1 MKLDVLKNS
10 ILQTLKKP
18 LLSRE
23 LVILTCNRL
32 SEAIVSGVYDEQMKR
47 FVAYVHITEENRK
60 EVCEMLSESYL
71 RKKVV
76 TELGSDEAIYFPLGV
91 LLHIGPG
98 NLDGISAFSV
108 IEGLL
113 MGNINILKL
122 PSNQDPISVLILK
135 ALMQLEPAL
144 KEYIYIL
151 NVPSNQKNKLKRL
164 CGLADGVIVWG
175 GDEAISSYRGLVPAN
190 TKLIEWGHKISFAYI
205 TQDGKNKKQL
215 LALAEHIIKTKQLLC
230 SSCQGIYIDCENE
243 SEVDDFCKLFL
254 PILEESV
261 VKHGGFDIGICA
273 QNTLKLYNYEI
284 EQEHKNTKIYKEK
297 NVSLIR
303 SYDSQ
308 LENSLLYGNVWVKVL
323 PRKNI
328 IDVLKENR
336 GHLQTVGLI
345 CGESEREELI
355 SVMIRAGITR
365 IRSASDMSTEYQGDA
380 HDGEYPLRR
389 YGKVVKW
396 NEKSFISIQDSE

>member
-1 MKLDVLKNS
+1 MKLEDLKNS

-23 LVILTCNRL
+23 LVIHTCNKL
-32 SEAIVSGVYDEQMKR
+32 SEAIASGAYDEPLR
-47 FVAYVHITEENRK
+47 RTGAYEYVTVESRK
-60 EVCEMLSESYL
+60 EACEMLSESFL
-71 RKKVV
+71 RKKIL
-76 TELGSDEAIYFPLGV
+76 TELGNDEAIYFPLGV
-91 LLHIGPG
+91 LLHIGAG

-122 PSNQDPISVLILK
+122 PSNQDPISILILK
-135 ALMQLEPAL
+135 ALIQLEPLL

-151 NVPSNQKNKLKRL
+151 NIPSNQTKKLKHL
-164 CGLADGVIVWG
+164 CGLADGVIAWG

-205 TQDGKNKKQL
+205 TQDGKNKNQL
-215 LALAEHIIKTKQLLC
+215 LALAEHILKTKQLLC
-230 SSCQGIYIDCENE
+230 SSCQGIYIDCESE
-243 SEVDDFCKLFL
+243 REVDDFCRLFL
-254 PILEESV
+254 PILEEC
-261 VKHGGFDIGICA
+261 VKNHGGFDIGIRA
-273 QNTLKLYNYEI
+273 QNTLKLYNYEM
-284 EQEHKNTKIYKEK
+284 EQHHKNTKIFKEK

-303 SYDSQ
+303 SYDSH
-308 LENSLLYGNVWVKVL
+308 LENSLLYGNVWVKAL

-355 SVMIRAGITR
+355 SLMIRAGITR
-365 IRSASDMSTEYQGDA
+365 IRSARDMSTEYQGDA

-396 NEKSFISIQDSE
+396 NEKSFISMGEAE